1 VYHMAHNHG
10 TELIKNNNWHKARI
24 GGYSCRS
31 RAIPPYSRCV
41 TPSASGEI
49 SRPRGPPKAAP
60 SPPSEER
67 AMNGGG
73 RSADLT
79 ADDPAAY
86 HTDLRERRDLRGSD
100 GVQAPHTHF
109 YRYRPLERLS
119 AILAGISRLLSSAWR
134 AARHAASNRAS
145 NSDTTLFP
153 SAAAILSAAC
163 DTPSGTQERR
173 SIACVTRSLRCSQVF
188 LEVLAP
194 PL

>member
-1 VYHMAHNHG
+1 MYHMAHNHG

-86 HTDLRERRDLRGSD
+86 HTDLRERRDLSGSD
-100 GVQAPHTHF
+100 GVQAPHTPFLPSTLLKTSFSPSRGHF
-109 YRYRPLERLS
+109 PLS
-119 AILAGISRLLSSAWR
+119 FFGGISGSSVCGFKSRVGLRHDPLSER
-134 AARHAASNRAS
+134 G
-145 NSDTTLFP
+145 
-153 SAAAILSAAC
+153 C
-163 DTPSGTQERR
+163 D
-173 SIACVTRSLRCSQVF
+173 SLRR
-188 LEVLAP
+188 L
-194 PL
+194 